1 MKLIKKNKGKKWNI
15 IVIIIL
21 LIIIVIVGI
30 MIFMLNYHSNKQE
43 NPKVSETIE
52 RPETEQT
59 EDLPEYITESCYD
72 GSKEVDPVLYSFPF
86 DKGIYEYINNKELV
100 QKINSKE
107 IDLLQEKAD
116 GCIKMMFG
124 TNSNTILSDYDNT
137 ERSMLNL
144 FKEGTTWHDE
154 ADNDKSIDIY
164 VADYLKALADNRYQA
179 DYQYQTDKSLIW
191 FNNCYY
197 VRGLVQLKVQECKD
211 GRSLID
217 YYPITL
223 EKGKTYR
230 FIVDL
235 GFSISVVN
243 ETKEYTLTEINYILA
258 EESEEDI
265 SDPELLEVK

>member
-1 MKLIKKNKGKKWNI
+1 MKLIKNNKGKKWSI
-15 IVIIIL
+15 IMIIIL
-21 LIIIVIVGI
+21 LIIIVIAGI
-30 MIFMLNYHSNKQE
+30 MIFMMNYHSHKPE
-43 NPKVSETIE
+43 IPKANEIIDESE
-52 RPETEQT
+52 PEQT
-59 EDLPEYITESCYD
+59 EDLPEYITETCYD

-86 DKGIYEYINNKELV
+86 DKENYDYINNKDLV

-107 IDLLQEKAD
+107 IELLQEKAD
-116 GCIKMMFG
+116 ECIKMMFG

-137 ERSMLNL
+137 ERSMRNL

-164 VADYLKALADNRYQA
+164 VADYLKALADNKYQA
-179 DYQYQTDKSLIW
+179 DYKYQTDKSLIW

-197 VRGLVQLKVQECKD
+197 VRGLVLLKVQECKD
-211 GRSLID
+211 GSSLLD

-223 EKGKTYR
+223 KKGKTYR

-243 ETKEYTLTEINYILA
+243 ETKEYTLTEINYIKV
-258 EESEEDI
+258 EESEEGI

>member
-1 MKLIKKNKGKKWNI
+1 MKLIKNNRGKKWSI
-15 IVIIIL
+15 IMIIIL
-21 LIIIVIVGI
+21 LIIIVIAGI
-30 MIFMLNYHSNKQE
+30 MIFMMNYHSHKPE
-43 NPKVSETIE
+43 IPKANEIIDESE
-52 RPETEQT
+52 PEQT
-59 EDLPEYITESCYD
+59 EDLPEYITETCYD

-86 DKGIYEYINNKELV
+86 DKENYDYINNKDLV

-107 IDLLQEKAD
+107 IELLQEKAD
-116 GCIKMMFG
+116 ECIKMMFG

-154 ADNDKSIDIY
+154 TDNDKSIDIY
-164 VADYLKALADNRYQA
+164 VADYLKALADNKYQA

-211 GRSLID
+211 GSSLID

-235 GFSISVVN
+235 GYSISVVN

-265 SDPELLEVK
+265 SDPELFEVK

>member
-1 MKLIKKNKGKKWNI
+1 
-15 IVIIIL
+15 
-21 LIIIVIVGI
+21 
-30 MIFMLNYHSNKQE
+30 
-43 NPKVSETIE
+43 
-52 RPETEQT
+52 
-59 EDLPEYITESCYD
+59 
-72 GSKEVDPVLYSFPF
+72 
-86 DKGIYEYINNKELV
+86 
-100 QKINSKE
+100 
-107 IDLLQEKAD
+107 
-116 GCIKMMFG
+116 
-124 TNSNTILSDYDNT
+124 
-137 ERSMLNL
+137 MLNL

-211 GRSLID
+211 GSSLLD

-243 ETKEYTLTEINYILA
+243 ETKEYTLTEINY
-258 EESEEDI
+258 
-265 SDPELLEVK
+265 PK

>member
-1 MKLIKKNKGKKWNI
+1 M
-15 IVIIIL
+15 IIIL
-21 LIIIVIVGI
+21 LIIIVIAGI
-30 MIFMLNYHSNKQE
+30 MIFMMNYHSHKPE
-43 NPKVSETIE
+43 IPKANEIIDESE
-52 RPETEQT
+52 PEQT
-59 EDLPEYITESCYD
+59 EDLPEYITETCYD

-86 DKGIYEYINNKELV
+86 DKENYDYINNKDLV

-107 IDLLQEKAD
+107 IELLQEKAD
-116 GCIKMMFG
+116 ECIKMMFG

-154 ADNDKSIDIY
+154 TDNDKSIDIY
-164 VADYLKALADNRYQA
+164 VADYLKALADNKYQA

-211 GRSLID
+211 GSSLID

-235 GFSISVVN
+235 GYSISVVN

-265 SDPELLEVK
+265 SDPELFEVK